1 MRGDYRNHPEI
12 VDAYRRGDLCFA
24 AIALSR
30 GGTQRVFELGISKA
44 SYSSLKC
51 VLQTR
56 PFDTMP
62 GVKYR
67 YSFLPIYSRN
77 PGDTATCDVYIE
89 QGQDG
94 RGFGFELPKELI
106 ANLLWFDEMQ
116 SFLAAKHLRSWVP
129 EQRK

>member
-1 MRGDYRNHPEI
+1 MRGNYRKHPEI
-12 VDAYRRGDLCFA
+12 VDAYRRDGVYFA

-30 GGTQRVFELGISKA
+30 GDSERVFELAISEA
-44 SYSSLKC
+44 SFSALAQ

-67 YSFLPIYSRN
+67 YSFVPIYSRN
-77 PGDTATCDVYIE
+77 PGNTATCDIRIE
-89 QGQDG
+89 QGKDG
-94 RGFGFELPKELI
+94 RGFRFELPKELI

-116 SFLAAKHLRSWVP
+116 SFETAKHLHSWLP
-129 EQRK
+129 GSRR